1 MKIIGLTGGIGTGK
15 STVSNIFKEHHIE
28 IIDADK
34 IARDI
39 VKPGELALLEITE
52 AFGSDILLE
61 DGNLN
66 RGKLADMVFGDSAK
80 LEKLESI
87 TMKRI
92 VEIIENKVKE
102 LRLRTCGFAIIDAP
116 LLFEAGLDKLCDFVW
131 VVTADEKLRIE
142 RVCNRDKITSEQ
154 VVSRVK
160 NQKSAT
166 ELAAKA
172 DELIDNSGDI
182 IKLNQ
187 RIEELIKFYED

>member
-15 STVSNIFKEHHIE
+15 STVSNILKEHHIE